1 MVRLRRRARQATE
14 QPLMGRVVPEYRRAD
29 LREFVEG
36 NYRIVYLAR
45 TQTIEVLTVF
55 EGHRLFPGDTIPR

>member
-1 MVRLRRRARQATE
+1 
-14 QPLMGRVVPEYRRAD
+14 MGRVVPEYRRAD